1 MRFIK
6 EWIDEEGTMKKIVG
20 LKTVKT
26 GIGAT
31 SAILLAQFIGL
42 KYATSAGIIT
52 ILSIQNTRRESLL
65 IALRRLAA
73 TFIALVIGS
82 VLLSLIGFNAVS
94 FGIYLILFIPLAV
107 KAKVVEGIVPASVLV
122 THLLGEGYISIML
135 LGNELLLMVVG
146 AGLALL
152 VNIYMPS
159 LEEDLIREKQKL
171 EENMFDIFI
180 KMENALL
187 LDNKKLEIEK
197 ELEAL
202 RDALVE
208 GRTKATQYRNNAF
221 MSGRSLYEKY
231 FDMRY
236 SQYQIM
242 LYMHKHFERFYRVT
256 PGAEKIARLTHEVA
270 LSVKG
275 KIAVE
280 TLLKD
285 LETLREA
292 FKHSE
297 LPITRDEFENR
308 AMLYQFLTDM
318 EQFLHVKHLF
328 KSSLSEKEKE
338 EYSRYYDLKVFPGK

>member
-1 MRFIK
+1 
-6 EWIDEEGTMKKIVG
+6 MKKIVG

-31 SAILLAQFIGL
+31 IAILLAQFMGL
-42 KYATSAGIIT
+42 KYAASAGIIT
-52 ILSIQNTRRESLL
+52 ILSIQNTRKESLL
-65 IALRRLAA
+65 IALKRLAA
-73 TFIALVIGS
+73 TLIALTIGS
-82 VLLSLIGFNAVS
+82 VLLSFLGFNAVS

-122 THLLGEGYISIML
+122 THLLGEGHISIML
-135 LGNELLLMVVG
+135 LGNEVLLMIVG
-146 AGLALL
+146 AGLALI

-171 EENMFDIFI
+171 EENMFNIFV
-180 KMENALL
+180 KMEKALQS
-187 LDNKKLEIEK
+187 DHKQLEIEK
-197 ELEAL
+197 ELEGLSEAL
-202 RDALVE
+202 TE
-208 GRTKATQYRNNAF
+208 GRIKATQYRNNAF

-242 LYMHKHFERFYRVT
+242 LYMHKHFERFYKVT
-256 PGAEKIARLTHEVA
+256 PGADKIAKLTREVA

-280 TLLKD
+280 TLLWD
-285 LETLREA
+285 LEKLREE

-297 LPITRDEFENR
+297 LPVTREEFENR

-318 EQFLHVKHLF
+318 EQFLNVKHLF
-328 KSSLSEKEKE
+328 KSSLSDKEKE
-338 EYSRYYDLKVFPGK
+338 EYSRYYDLRVFPGK

>member
-1 MRFIK
+1 
-6 EWIDEEGTMKKIVG
+6 MKKIIG
-20 LKTVKT
+20 LKIIKT

-31 SAILLAQFIGL
+31 SAIWLAQLIGL
-42 KYATSAGIIT
+42 KYSVAAGIIT
-52 ILSIQNTRRESLL
+52 ILSIQNTRRESVL
-65 IALRRLAA
+65 IALRRLGA
-73 TFIALVIGS
+73 TVIALSLGS
-82 VLLSLIGFNAVS
+82 VVLNLLGFNAVS

-122 THLLGEGYISIML
+122 THLLGEGYTSITL
-135 LGNELLLMVVG
+135 LGNELLLMIVG
-146 AGLALL
+146 AGIALL
-152 VNIYMPS
+152 VNMYMPN

-171 EENMFDIFI
+171 EKNMFDIFI

-187 LDNKKLEIEK
+187 LDNKKLEIEN

-202 RDALVE
+202 KSALVE
-208 GRTKATQYRNNAF
+208 GRTKATQYRNNTF

-242 LYMHKHFERFYRVT
+242 LYMYKHFERFYRVT
-256 PGAEKIARLTHEVA
+256 PGAEKIARLTYEVA

-280 TLLKD
+280 TLLLD
-285 LETLREA
+285 LEALREA

-297 LPITRDEFENR
+297 LPVTREEFENR

-318 EQFLHVKHLF
+318 EQFLDVKHLF
-328 KSSLSEKEKE
+328 KSSLSEREKE
-338 EYSRYYDLKVFPGK
+338 EYSRYYDLNVFPGK

>member
-1 MRFIK
+1 
-6 EWIDEEGTMKKIVG
+6 MKKIIG
-20 LKTVKT
+20 LKIIKT

-31 SAILLAQFIGL
+31 SAIWLAQLIGL
-42 KYATSAGIIT
+42 KYSVAAGIIT
-52 ILSIQNTRRESLL
+52 ILSIQNTRRESVL
-65 IALRRLAA
+65 IALRRLGA
-73 TFIALVIGS
+73 TVIALSLGS
-82 VLLSLIGFNAVS
+82 VVLNLLGFNAVS

-122 THLLGEGYISIML
+122 THLLGEGYTSITL
-135 LGNELLLMVVG
+135 LGNELLLMIVG
-146 AGLALL
+146 AGIALL
-152 VNIYMPS
+152 VNMYMPN

-171 EENMFDIFI
+171 EKNMFDIFI

-187 LDNKKLEIEK
+187 DNKKLEIEN

-202 RDALVE
+202 KSALVE
-208 GRTKATQYRNNAF
+208 GRTKATQYRNNTF

-242 LYMHKHFERFYRVT
+242 LYMYKHFERFYRVT
-256 PGAEKIARLTHEVA
+256 PGAEKIAKLTYEVA

-280 TLLKD
+280 TLLLD
-285 LETLREA
+285 LEALREA

-297 LPITRDEFENR
+297 LPVTREEFENR

-318 EQFLHVKHLF
+318 EQFLDVKHLF
-328 KSSLSEKEKE
+328 KSSLSEREKE
-338 EYSRYYDLKVFPGK
+338 EYSRYYDLNVFPGK

>member
-1 MRFIK
+1 
-6 EWIDEEGTMKKIVG
+6 MKKIVG

-31 SAILLAQFIGL
+31 IAILLAQFMGL
-42 KYATSAGIIT
+42 KYAASAGIIT
-52 ILSIQNTRRESLL
+52 ILSIQNTRKESLL
-65 IALRRLAA
+65 IALKRLAA
-73 TFIALVIGS
+73 TLIALTIGS
-82 VLLSLIGFNAVS
+82 VLLSFLGFNAVS

-122 THLLGEGYISIML
+122 THLLGEGHISIML
-135 LGNELLLMVVG
+135 LGNEVLLMIVG
-146 AGLALL
+146 AGLALI

-171 EENMFDIFI
+171 EENMFNIFV
-180 KMENALL
+180 KMEKALQS
-187 LDNKKLEIEK
+187 DHKQLEIEK
-197 ELEAL
+197 ELEGLSEAL
-202 RDALVE
+202 TE
-208 GRTKATQYRNNAF
+208 GRMKATQYRNNAF

-242 LYMHKHFERFYRVT
+242 LYMHKHFERFYKVT
-256 PGAEKIARLTHEVA
+256 PGADKIAKLTREVA

-280 TLLKD
+280 TLLWD
-285 LETLREA
+285 LEKLREE

-297 LPITRDEFENR
+297 LPVTREEFENR

-318 EQFLHVKHLF
+318 EQFLNVKHLF
-328 KSSLSEKEKE
+328 KSSLSDKEKE
-338 EYSRYYDLKVFPGK
+338 EYSRYYDLRVFPGK

>member
-1 MRFIK
+1 
-6 EWIDEEGTMKKIVG
+6 MKKIIG
-20 LKTVKT
+20 LKIIKT

-31 SAILLAQFIGL
+31 SAIWLAQLIGL
-42 KYATSAGIIT
+42 KYSVAAGIIT
-52 ILSIQNTRRESLL
+52 ILSIQNTRRESVL
-65 IALRRLAA
+65 IALRRLGA
-73 TFIALVIGS
+73 TVIALSLGS
-82 VLLSLIGFNAVS
+82 VVLNLLGFNAIS

-122 THLLGEGYISIML
+122 THLLGEGYTSITL
-135 LGNELLLMVVG
+135 LGNELLLMIVG
-146 AGLALL
+146 AGIALL
-152 VNIYMPS
+152 VNMYMPN

-171 EENMFDIFI
+171 EKNMFDIFI

-187 LDNKKLEIEK
+187 LDNKKLEIEN

-202 RDALVE
+202 KSALVE
-208 GRTKATQYRNNAF
+208 GRTKATQYRNNTF

-242 LYMHKHFERFYRVT
+242 LYMYKHFERFYRVT
-256 PGAEKIARLTHEVA
+256 PGAEKIAKLTYEVA

-280 TLLKD
+280 TLLLD
-285 LETLREA
+285 LEALREA

-297 LPITRDEFENR
+297 LPVTREEFENR

-318 EQFLHVKHLF
+318 EQFLDVKHLF
-328 KSSLSEKEKE
+328 KSSLSEREKE
-338 EYSRYYDLKVFPGK
+338 EYSRYYDLNVFPGK

>member
-1 MRFIK
+1 
-6 EWIDEEGTMKKIVG
+6 MKKIIG
-20 LKTVKT
+20 LKIIKT

-31 SAILLAQFIGL
+31 SAIWLAQLIGL
-42 KYATSAGIIT
+42 KYSVAAGIIT
-52 ILSIQNTRRESLL
+52 ILSIQNTRRESVL
-65 IALRRLAA
+65 IALRRLGA
-73 TFIALVIGS
+73 TVIALSLGS
-82 VLLSLIGFNAVS
+82 VVLNLLGFNAVS
-94 FGIYLILFIPLAV
+94 FGVYLILFIPLAV

-122 THLLGEGYISIML
+122 THLLGEGYTSITL
-135 LGNELLLMVVG
+135 LGNELLLMIVG
-146 AGLALL
+146 AGIALL
-152 VNIYMPS
+152 VNMYMPN

-171 EENMFDIFI
+171 EKNMFDIFI

-187 LDNKKLEIEK
+187 LDNKKLEIEN

-202 RDALVE
+202 KSALVE
-208 GRTKATQYRNNAF
+208 GRTKATQYRNNTF

-242 LYMHKHFERFYRVT
+242 LYMYKHFERFYRVT
-256 PGAEKIARLTHEVA
+256 PGAEKIAKLTYEVA

-280 TLLKD
+280 TLLLD
-285 LETLREA
+285 LEALREA

-297 LPITRDEFENR
+297 LPVTREEFENR

-318 EQFLHVKHLF
+318 EQFLDVKHLF
-328 KSSLSEKEKE
+328 KSSLSEREKE
-338 EYSRYYDLKVFPGK
+338 EYSRYYDLNVFPGK

>member
-1 MRFIK
+1 
-6 EWIDEEGTMKKIVG
+6 MKKIIG
-20 LKTVKT
+20 LKIIKT

-31 SAILLAQFIGL
+31 SAIWLAQLIGL
-42 KYATSAGIIT
+42 KYSVAAGIIT
-52 ILSIQNTRRESLL
+52 ILSIQNTRRESVL
-65 IALRRLAA
+65 IALRRLGA
-73 TFIALVIGS
+73 TVIALSLGS
-82 VLLSLIGFNAVS
+82 VVLNLLGFNAVS

-122 THLLGEGYISIML
+122 THLLGEGYTSITL
-135 LGNELLLMVVG
+135 LGNELLLMIVG
-146 AGLALL
+146 AGIALL
-152 VNIYMPS
+152 VNMYMPN

-171 EENMFDIFI
+171 EKNMFDIFI

-187 LDNKKLEIEK
+187 LDNKKLEIEN

-202 RDALVE
+202 KSALVE
-208 GRTKATQYRNNAF
+208 GRTKATQYRNNTF

-242 LYMHKHFERFYRVT
+242 LYMYKHFERFYRVT
-256 PGAEKIARLTHEVA
+256 PGAEKIAKLTYEVA

-280 TLLKD
+280 TLLLD
-285 LETLREA
+285 LEALREA

-297 LPITRDEFENR
+297 LPVTREEFENR

-318 EQFLHVKHLF
+318 EQFLDVKHLF
-328 KSSLSEKEKE
+328 KSSLSEREKE
-338 EYSRYYDLKVFPGK
+338 EYSRYYDLNVFPGK

>member
-1 MRFIK
+1 
-6 EWIDEEGTMKKIVG
+6 MKKIVG

-31 SAILLAQFIGL
+31 IAILLAQFMGL
-42 KYATSAGIIT
+42 KYTASAGIIT
-52 ILSIQNTRRESLL
+52 ILSIQNTRKESLL
-65 IALRRLAA
+65 IALKRLVA
-73 TFIALVIGS
+73 TLIALTLGS
-82 VLLSLIGFNAVS
+82 VLFNLLGFNAVS

-122 THLLGEGYISIML
+122 THLLGEGHISIML
-135 LGNELLLMVVG
+135 LGNEVLLMIVG
-146 AGLALL
+146 AGLALI

-159 LEEDLIREKQKL
+159 LEEDLIREKQRL
-171 EENMFDIFI
+171 EENMFDIFV
-180 KMENALL
+180 KMEEALQS
-187 LDNKKLEIEK
+187 DHKQLEIEK
-197 ELEAL
+197 ELERL
-202 RDALVE
+202 RDALTE
-208 GRTKATQYRNNAF
+208 GRMKATQYRNNAF

-242 LYMHKHFERFYRVT
+242 LYMHKHFERFYKVT
-256 PGAEKIARLTHEVA
+256 PGADKIAKLTREVA

-280 TLLKD
+280 TLMWD
-285 LETLREA
+285 LETLREE

-297 LPITRDEFENR
+297 LPVTREEFENR

-318 EQFLHVKHLF
+318 EQFLNVKHLF
-328 KSSLSEKEKE
+328 KSSLSDKEKE
-338 EYSRYYDLKVFPGK
+338 EYSRYYDLRVFPGK